1 MKLTSVRTILLGLIQ
16 AGLCLSLYA
25 EAPTV
30 SPQEADLLRQAHAQF
45 SNDPQGAVSTL
56 AAQIEPDSSAAL
68 DYKLG
73 EYRLKIGQHAEAAKN
88 FQSANDKQPGFDL
101 ALEGL
106 ARAQIA
112 AKNWKGAEESIKPLL
127 LNDSLNVDRLS
138 LLGFVYLEQERPRSA
153 EMAYRQAMLAG
164 GESSTL
170 LRQLAHCLL
179 EQSRF
184 VEARGLIRELLVREP
199 ASKEFWSL
207 LVNLELKTEDTEKA
221 LEHLACM
228 HRLGIADAKQR
239 MILGDLYF
247 NQGMTEAAM
256 AVYES
261 IDNAAGDL
269 AEADILRASRAMLRR
284 GKLDQAKRFLAMST
298 AEISKIERREL
309 EGRLALNRKE
319 FDVAEKAF
327 KEIIRENPLHTEVM
341 NLLGDTLMG
350 KEEPMQ
356 AALWFE
362 RSANSSDENAAFYA
376 LLKLR
381 KLAIERGELKTAL
394 AYCEKA
400 YQLREDAGLLTYIEQ
415 LRRQAALSD
424 FDAP

>member
-1 MKLTSVRTILLGLIQ
+1 MKLTSVRTIFLGLIQ

-56 AAQIEPDSSAAL
+56 AAQIDSDNSAAL

-73 EYRLKIGQHAEAAKN
+73 EYRLKIGQYAEAAKN

-164 GESSTL
+164 GESNTL

-199 ASKEFWSL
+199 VSKEFWSL

-269 AEADILRASRAMLRR
+269 AEADILRASRSMLRR

-298 AEISKIERREL
+298 AESSKIERREL

-350 KEEPMQ
+350 KENPIQ

-362 RSANSSDENAAFYA
+362 RSAKGSDENAAFYA